1 MSKEEKIVLT
11 GKVGTLI
18 DGSFHPNVFNKS
30 TTDGTYRKLTI
41 QLSGF
46 KQPNDHRIIDP
57 TGDEMDLEIFIS
69 SLKVINQTGDSLIGI
84 NGERVY
90 KIGDEVWFRMAPP
103 TSGEYKYSVHDDEC
117 IYLELDLCT
126 PCKGS
131 KATVD
136 GYTGVEVLMV
146 SNETFS
152 VSYTK
157 YDKPKT
163 KKYAKKRMEKPPLF
177 EAYPVSW
184 LHDSNPPVKT
194 HGDAVEA
201 LMTAV
206 MALHRI
212 TYVFDKDG
220 KSKQLDKFFEFV
232 NEEDFDT
239 LKMYLT
245 ECYYD
250 LYQDLNKDEN
260 D

>member
-1 MSKEEKIVLT
+1 MSKGKNIVLK

-18 DGSFHPNVFNKS
+18 DGSFHPNVFTKG
-30 TTDGTYRKLTI
+30 TDDTYRKLTI

-46 KQPNDHRIIDP
+46 KQPNGYRIIDP

-69 SLKVINQTGDSLIGI
+69 SLKIINQTGDSLTGL

-90 KIGDEVWFRMAPP
+90 KIGDDIHFRIIPP
-103 TSGEYKYSVHDDEC
+103 TSGEYKYFVHEDNY
-117 IYLELDLCT
+117 IYLEIDLTT
-126 PCKGS
+126 PCRGS
-131 KATVD
+131 KTTVD
-136 GYTGVEVLMV
+136 AYTGVEVLMV

-157 YDKPKT
+157 YDKTKT
-163 KKYAKKRMEKPPLF
+163 KKYAKKRMEKPQLF
-177 EAYPVSW
+177 EAYPMSW

-194 HGDAVEA
+194 HGEAVDA

-212 TYVFDKDG
+212 TYVFNRDG
-220 KSKQLDKFFEFV
+220 KSKQLDKFFEFI

-245 ECYYD
+245 DCYYD
-250 LYQDLNKDEN
+250 LYQDLNE
-260 D
+260 

>member
-1 MSKEEKIVLT
+1 MSKEERIVLK

-18 DGSFHPNVFNKS
+18 DGSFHPGAFTKS
-30 TTDGTYRKLTI
+30 TTDGTYRKLMI
-41 QLSGF
+41 QVSGF
-46 KQPNDHRIIDP
+46 KQPSDNRIIDP
-57 TGDEMDLEIFIS
+57 MGDEMDLEVFLS
-69 SLKVINQTGDSLIGI
+69 SLRIINETGDSLLGL

-90 KIGDEVWFRMAPP
+90 RIGDEAWFRLIGPNKD
-103 TSGEYKYSVHDDEC
+103 YKIFVHEDNC
-117 IYLELDLCT
+117 IYMEVDLTT
-126 PCKGS
+126 PCKKPNS
-131 KATVD
+131 TMD

-157 YDKPKT
+157 HDKPQT
-163 KKYAKKRMEKPPLF
+163 KKYAKKRMEKPQLF
-177 EAYPVSW
+177 EAYPISW
-184 LHDSNPPVKT
+184 LHDSNPPVNT
-194 HGDAVEA
+194 HEEAVDA

-245 ECYYD
+245 DCYYD
-250 LYQDLNKDEN
+250 LYKDLKKDKN